1 MYALCTVCIIIIVI
15 TNCVLLFCSALNV
28 PLNVGVN
35 TNDILRTLIVMWD
48 PPSNPEG
55 IITTYMVIY
64 NTIIIDTASNDT
76 TYTITGLDPYTNYS
90 VTVIACT
97 DNDCGDESE
106 AVIGTTEEE
115 GINVILYHV
124 LCNNITTFDISVS
137 ILISCVVLNSK

>member
-1 MYALCTVCIIIIVI
+1 MYNIVI
-15 TNCVLLFCSALNV
+15 TNYVLFIFSALNV
-28 PLNVGVN
+28 PLNVSVN
-35 TNDILRTLIVMWD
+35 TNNMLRTLIVMWD

-64 NTIIIDTASNDT
+64 NTITIDTASNDT

-115 GINVILYHV
+115 GVDVIYY
-124 LCNNITTFDISVS
+124 I
-137 ILISCVVLNSK
+137 CVM

>member
-1 MYALCTVCIIIIVI
+1 M
-15 TNCVLLFCSALNV
+15 
-28 PLNVGVN
+28 
-35 TNDILRTLIVMWD
+35 LRTLIVMWD

-76 TYTITGLDPYTNYS
+76 TYTITGLDPYANYS

-106 AVIGTTEEE
+106 AVIGTTEE
-115 GINVILYHV
+115 GVNVILYHV
-124 LCNNITTFDISVS
+124 LCNYITTFDIFVS
-137 ILISCVVLNSK
+137 ILISYVVLNSK

>member
-1 MYALCTVCIIIIVI
+1 M
-15 TNCVLLFCSALNV
+15 
-28 PLNVGVN
+28 
-35 TNDILRTLIVMWD
+35 LRTLIVTWD

-64 NTIIIDTASNDT
+64 NTNTVITASNDT

-115 GINVILYHV
+115 GVHVICYV
-124 LCNNITTFDISVS
+124 LCNYIPYVHS
-137 ILISCVVLNSK
+137 